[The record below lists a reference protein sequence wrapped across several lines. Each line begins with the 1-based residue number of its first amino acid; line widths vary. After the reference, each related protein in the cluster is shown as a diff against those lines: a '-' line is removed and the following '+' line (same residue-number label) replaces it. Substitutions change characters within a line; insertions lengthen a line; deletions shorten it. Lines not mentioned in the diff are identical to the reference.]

1 MIRQIQ
7 TVTVKENYLLEALF
21 SSGETKQYDLKPIL
35 ESFPEIQADAE
46 RLESATVSKDGR
58 TVSWGEELKLDSKTI
73 WNEGVLLDI
82 PKKPT
87 LNHLLAY
94 QILAAR
100 DKAKMTQSELAQK
113 TGIYQADISKLERG
127 IGNPS
132 IGTLSR
138 LAEGMD
144 MVLKIEIVEK

>member
-7 TVTVKENYLLEALF
+7 TVTVKENYVLEALF
-21 SSGETKQYDLKPIL
+21 ASGETKQYDMTPVL
-35 ESFPEIQADAE
+35 ENFPQIKDDAE
-46 RLESATVSKDGR
+46 LLENPKVSKDGR
-58 TVSWGEELKLDSKTI
+58 TVSWGKELKLDSKAI
-73 WNEGVLLDI
+73 WNHGVLLDV

-94 QILAAR
+94 QLLVAR
-100 DKAKMTQSELAQK
+100 EKARMTQSELAQK

-132 IGTLSR
+132 IGTLNR
-138 LAEGMD
+138 LVEGLD

>member
-1 MIRQIQ
+1 M
-7 TVTVKENYLLEALF
+7 
-21 SSGETKQYDLKPIL
+21 
-35 ESFPEIQADAE
+35 
-46 RLESATVSKDGR
+46 
-58 TVSWGEELKLDSKTI
+58 
-73 WNEGVLLDI
+73 LLDV

-94 QILAAR
+94 QLLVAR
-100 DKAKMTQSELAQK
+100 EKARMTQSELAQK

-132 IGTLSR
+132 IGTLNR
-138 LAEGMD
+138 LVEGLD

>member
-21 SSGETKQYDLKPIL
+21 SSGETKQYDMRPML
-35 ESFPEIQADAE
+35 ENFPQVRDDAE
-46 RLESATVSKDGR
+46 LLESATVSKDGR
-58 TVSWGEELKLDSKTI
+58 TVSWGDELKLDSKII
-73 WNEGVLLDI
+73 WNEGVLLEV

-94 QILAAR
+94 QLLAAR
-100 DKAKMTQSELAQK
+100 DKARMTQSELAQK

-132 IGTLSR
+132 IGTLNR

>member
-7 TVTVKENYLLEALF
+7 AVTVKDDFLLEALF
-21 SSGETKQYDLKPIL
+21 ASGETKAYDMKPVL
-35 ESFPEIQADAE
+35 ENFPELKENAAL
-46 RLESATVSKDGR
+46 LEKAKISKDGR
-58 TVSWGEELKLDSKTI
+58 TVSWGELKLDSKTI
-73 WNEGVLLDI
+73 WSDGVMLEV

-94 QILAAR
+94 QLLAAR
-100 DKAKMTQSELAQK
+100 DKARMTQSELAQK

-132 IGTLSR
+132 IGTLNR
-138 LAEGMD
+138 LVEGMD
-144 MVLKIEIVEK
+144 MVLKIEIVQK